1 MSANT
6 SLARLLTSGQKQ
18 PGYCKLCSFSDP
30 KLQDEF
36 DRRVLD
42 YSPAELNKWL
52 TSHADTHAVDRKTI
66 YNHREHVRS
75 PKDRIV
81 NAVARRQAEHGTLP
95 ARVSEGAFL
104 DAVIALGQAR
114 AMADPESV
122 TIDHALKATQ
132 IKAQSKSKGNAHQ
145 VLIQLFT
152 GRMPDGLNVVE
163 GEYEET

>member
-6 SLARLLTSGQKQ
+6 IRLLTSGQKQ
-18 PGYCKLCSFSDP
+18 QGYCKLCSFPDP

-36 DRRVLD
+36 DKRVLD
-42 YSPAELNKWL
+42 YTPNQLNEWL
-52 TSHADTHAVDRKTI
+52 VSHVDMKPVNRQTIYSHRNHVRNPKDRLVRAVDR
-66 YNHREHVRS
+66 
-75 PKDRIV
+75 
-81 NAVARRQAEHGTLP
+81 RQMEHGSLP
-95 ARVSEGAFL
+95 ARVSEQQFL

-132 IKAQSKSKGNAHQ
+132 IKAQSKSQGNAHN

-152 GRMPDGLNVVE
+152 GRMPEGLNVIE
-163 GEYEET
+163 GEYQET